1 MQIWAETSLLGAVY
15 TSQAQWAKWQR
26 SCFFWKEFRAKP
38 RIHFSGMSKVCMTSL
53 KLRNIGIT
61 ARGAMTSLYTADYRE
76 TGIPAATLFDLIKGG
91 PQ

>member
-1 MQIWAETSLLGAVY
+1 MQIWAETSLMGAVY
-15 TSQAQWAKWQR
+15 TSQAQWAKYQR
-26 SCFFWKEFRAKP
+26 SCPFSKSSGANSRIYFFRREQGV
-38 RIHFSGMSKVCMTSL
+38 HEEL

-76 TGIPAATLFDLIKGG
+76 TGIPPATLFDLIKGR